1 MNALRHGGTTIWID
15 TRFDDGSAVVEVI
28 DDGPGIPEGDHE
40 RIFEPYEH
48 ASSVPGKPG
57 SIGLGLTV
65 ARSLSRLM
73 GGDLRYERRDDL
85 SVFRLSLPVHD
96 AASGDVWQAAG

>member
-1 MNALRHGGTTIWID
+1 MDN
-15 TRFDDGSAVVEVI
+15 
-28 DDGPGIPEGDHE
+28 GPGIPEGEHE
-40 RIFEPYEH
+40 RIFEPYEQ

-73 GGDLRYERRDDL
+73 GGDLRYERRDGL
-85 SVFRLSLPVHD
+85 SVFQLSLPVHEES
-96 AASGDVWQAAG
+96 AESLWQAAG